1 MDKLMAGIA
10 FKVKT
15 FIKVI
20 GIIKDIIDIMVKPQI
35 IIIIIT
41 LACQH
46 PYL

>member
-1 MDKLMAGIA
+1 MAGIA

-35 IIIIIT
+35 IINRVIIT